1 MVQKVTSRSLVLFVR
16 SAAALFI
23 VSGVLA
29 CGADSGAAAAAQA
42 QQQSRDAANPAARH
56 NGESGG
62 NVNGS
67 GDQQRGGGGGGGARE
82 GGRPIPSITL
92 APGDVA
98 IVGRETL
105 EEGTPITGDL
115 RPIETVDVRAK
126 LEGDLIGVFVKEG
139 QVVSS
144 GQLLARFE
152 GSEQE
157 SARKSAEAERAA
169 AQTELSMAQWTYDQN
184 KELFTAGAIAERDYK
199 VSQQALESARA
210 KLAASDAKLHSS
222 SVASRDTR
230 VLAPTAG
237 VIQTRSVENGE
248 RVSRGTSMFTLVRND
263 VLELAAAV
271 PARQANSVRVGQE
284 VHFAADGKS
293 FDGRVARVSPT
304 IDPASRAI
312 TVYVEVPNSKGLLKG
327 GTFAT
332 GRVVSR
338 ELNNVLTIPQAAIRQ
353 SQEGGHPF
361 VYRVD
366 GRTVAIAQVQLGVID
381 ERLGKAEVLDGVA
394 AGDRVIVGNVGTLGR
409 GMQVI
414 MLGNEERR
422 PGQGRAGGQGR
433 GSRGRTG
440 GP

>member
-1 MVQKVTSRSLVLFVR
+1 MPASPMPTS
-16 SAAALFI
+16 
-23 VSGVLA
+23 G
-29 CGADSGAAAAAQA
+29 C
-42 QQQSRDAANPAARH
+42 SRA
-56 NGESGG
+56 GG
-62 NVNGS
+62 C
-67 GDQQRGGGGGGGARE
+67 
-82 GGRPIPSITL
+82 
-92 APGDVA
+92 
-98 IVGRETL
+98 
-105 EEGTPITGDL
+105 
-115 RPIETVDVRAK
+115 
-126 LEGDLIGVFVKEG
+126 
-139 QVVSS
+139 
-144 GQLLARFE
+144 
-152 GSEQE
+152 
-157 SARKSAEAERAA
+157 
-169 AQTELSMAQWTYDQN
+169 
-184 KELFTAGAIAERDYK
+184 
-199 VSQQALESARA
+199 
-210 KLAASDAKLHSS
+210 SS
-222 SVASRDTR
+222 SLASRDTR

-271 PARQANSVRVGQE
+271 PARQANAVRVGQE

-361 VYRVD
+361 VYRID
-366 GRTVAIAQVQLGVID
+366 WRTVGIAQVQLGVID

-422 PGQGRAGGQGR
+422 PGQGRAGGQSGR